1 MNNIFVQYNIKE
13 LVQFIKAGDI
23 SINEI
28 IDVCISRSELY
39 KNYNAFA
46 SFSSKL
52 LKKEYEMLLH
62 NSYLVGENIFGI
74 PLGIKDI
81 INTKTYPTEMG
92 STIWKNF
99 YAGNDARVVYNLKS
113 QGGVVAGKTVT
124 AEFAVHELNET
135 LNPWDIERTPGTSSS
150 GSAVAVSL
158 GIVPVALGTQTAGSI
173 IRPASF
179 CGVFGY
185 VPSFGLI
192 PRTGVLKTTDSLDT
206 IGVLASH
213 VDSLRPMLETL
224 RVKGLDYPYVHKAFS
239 TLDRQT
245 RGHRKWKIAFVKTY
259 TWDGADDY
267 VKQSILHLAELLK
280 RDGEIELVEEDID
293 TIIAD
298 AHSVHE
304 TIYDKSLSY
313 YFKNEYKDKENM
325 SDIMRRMIQKGKDIS
340 VDSFLEAL
348 DKQEEMCHAMDEFM
362 SKYDVVLTFSTAS
375 VAPMR
380 HEKEKDD
387 PSLIW
392 TLLHL
397 PAINIPAFVDI
408 QTGLPYGCQIVSRR
422 YNDGLLIEFCEYLAS
437 KGVVPSKITV
447 PPI

>member
-1 MNNIFVQYNIKE
+1 MNNMFIEYNIKE
-13 LVQFIKAGDI
+13 LVQRIKEGDI
-23 SINEI
+23 SINEM
-28 IDVCISRSELY
+28 IDMCIRRRELC
-39 KNYNAFA
+39 KKYNAFA
-46 SFSSKL
+46 SFSPEL
-52 LKKEYEMLLH
+52 LKKEYDMLLH
-62 NSYLVGENIFGI
+62 NSSLVGEKIFGI
-74 PLGIKDI
+74 PIGVKDI

-92 STIWKNF
+92 SAIWKNF

-185 VPSFGLI
+185 MPSFGLI

-206 IGVLASH
+206 IGMLTSR
-213 VDSLRPMLETL
+213 VDNLRPMLETL

-239 TLDRQT
+239 DWTRQT
-245 RGHRKWKIAFVKTY
+245 RGNRKWKIAFVKTY
-259 TWDGADDY
+259 TWAGADDY
-267 VKQSILHLAELLK
+267 VKKSLLQ
-280 RDGEIELVEEDID
+280 LVENMKQDDEVEIVEQDID
-293 TIIAD
+293 TIISA

-313 YFKNEYKDKENM
+313 YFKSEYKDKENM
-325 SDIMRRMIQKGKDIS
+325 SDIMRRMIQKGNDIS
-340 VDSFLEAL
+340 VESFLEAL

-362 SKYDVVLTFSTAS
+362 SKYDAVLTFSTAS

-380 HEKEKDD
+380 HEMEKDD
-387 PSLIW
+387 SSLIW

-397 PAINIPAFVDI
+397 PAINIPAFADI

-422 YNDGLLIEFCEYLAS
+422 YNDGLLLEFCEYLAS
-437 KGVVPSKITV
+437 KGMVPSKIKV
-447 PPI
+447 PSI